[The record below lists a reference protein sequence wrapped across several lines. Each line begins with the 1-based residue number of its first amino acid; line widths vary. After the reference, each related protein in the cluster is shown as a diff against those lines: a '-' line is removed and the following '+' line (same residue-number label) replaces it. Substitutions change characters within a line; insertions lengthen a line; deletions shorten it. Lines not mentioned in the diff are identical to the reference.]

1 MVLTNTN
8 SNTGEIKKRNVAFK
22 LKIGDI
28 LRGQPITDPGNLDN
42 SGNPRFKF
50 LDLDHKEII
59 RVNIVANVVDKFSSE
74 GEKQYSTL
82 TIDDASGQLRLK
94 MFGDDVLRFEA
105 INPGDTV
112 MVIGLCRFFNNE
124 VYLSP
129 EIITIKDPR
138 YLLVRKLELEGT
150 SSAALTTSTS
160 QATNHNK
167 EEVLAVKD
175 QIIKMI
181 KDAEEF
187 GGIDAE
193 KMIMTIKAPKE
204 IIDQEIK
211 KMLEEG
217 LAYEPRPGKLRY
229 LG

>member
-1 MVLTNTN
+1 MLTT
-8 SNTGEIKKRNVAFK
+8 EIKKRNIAYK
-22 LKIGDI
+22 LRVGDI
-28 LRGQPITDPGNLDN
+28 LRGQPIMDSSALDN
-42 SGNPRFKF
+42 AGAPRFKF
-50 LDLDHKEII
+50 VELGDKQVV
-59 RVNIVANVVDKFSSE
+59 RANIVANVVDKYSSE
-74 GEKQYSTL
+74 GEKQYATL

-94 MFGDDVLRFEA
+94 MFGDDVTRFEG

-129 EIITIKDPR
+129 EIITVKDPR
-138 YLLVRKLELEGT
+138 YLLVRKLELEKDNPNQ
-150 SSAALTTSTS
+150 SSSNNQALTG
-160 QATNHNK
+160 QPQNK
-167 EEVLAVKD
+167 EVVLAVKD

-193 KMIMTIKAPKE
+193 KMIMTIKAPQE
-204 IIDQEIK
+204 IINQEIK

-217 LAYEPRPGKLRY
+217 LAYEPRPGKLR
-229 LG
+229 